1 MRILLCDDHG
11 IVREGLRAILAEQGL
26 EVVGEARSGREAIAM
41 ATRLRPAVVLMDISM
56 PDLNGVLATQRLLV
70 EAPESKV
77 IALSMH
83 ADHRYVT
90 AMFRAGAS
98 GYVVKSS
105 LSEELMQAIHC
116 VTNNGRYVS
125 PTIAGVDLEQTPA
138 SGAVASS
145 ESRSTPAI
153 KVLSARE
160 REVLQLVADGMSTKE
175 IATALDIAT
184 STVETHRRQLMDK
197 LNLRTVAELTKYALR
212 EGLTSLD

>member
-1 MRILLCDDHG
+1 MKILLCDDHG
-11 IVREGLRAILAEQGL
+11 IVRDGLRAILAEHGL
-26 EVVGEARSGREAIAM
+26 EVVGEASSGREAIAM
-41 ATRLRPAVVLMDISM
+41 AARLRPSVVLMDISM

-70 EAPESKV
+70 EAPQSKV

-98 GYVVKSS
+98 GYVVKNS
-105 LSEELMQAIHC
+105 LSEELIQAIRW
-116 VTNNGRYVS
+116 VTSNRRYVS
-125 PTIAGVDLEQTPA
+125 PTIVGVDLEQSPA
-138 SGAVASS
+138 PAPVATS
-145 ESRSTPAI
+145 EGRSALAI

-160 REVLQLVADGMSTKE
+160 REVLQLIAEGMSTKE

-197 LNLRTVAELTKYALR
+197 LDLRTVAELTKYALR